1 MFLQILRLSSQR
13 ITPQART
20 MTMGWENYERELSS
34 LNLAVKDREFLKK
47 VFDFAAQTH
56 AGEKSLS
63 GEDYLP
69 HPAAV
74 SLKLAKLKMD
84 RATIAAGLL
93 HDVAETTPTSLAEI
107 RKKFGEE
114 IAFLVDA
121 VTKVE
126 KVKASGTDRALE
138 SVRKMFMAVAEDIR
152 VVIIKL
158 ADRLHNMETADW
170 LAPEKRERI
179 AGETLSLYAPLA
191 ERLGM
196 WNVKAQLEDLSMK
209 YLYPQEYERISSEVK
224 KIAPERER
232 YLKKIAPQVEAELLK
247 ENIRPLELSYRAKHL
262 YSIWQKLKRY
272 DGDWTHLADLIAL
285 RIIVPDIKDCYA
297 AVGIIHKLWKPVP
310 GKFKDYIA
318 LPKPNGYQSLHTSV
332 FTKARTMVE
341 FQIRTPQM
349 HREAEAGIAAHWA
362 WSEAGK
368 PKEGLKI
375 LGQKF
380 NWIRQLHDWHKE
392 FKKERSSSEE
402 LLEAFKIDFF
412 QDRIFVLTPKGD
424 VIDLPKGA
432 TPLDFAYHIHSEIG
446 NRASGAKVD
455 GRMVA
460 FERELQSG
468 EVVEI
473 ITQKNKRPSPE
484 WLSLVKTNLAKNRIR
499 RALRISPKRTFL
511 EPEEKLVEVKIYGK
525 SRVGFIK
532 DITSIFAKNRINIQ
546 TLISTRSGN
555 EEAPIRVRFIPKNKA
570 EIEKIKPKL
579 EKITGGKKVTTEVR
593 S

>member
-1 MFLQILRLSSQR
+1 MN
-13 ITPQART
+13 
-20 MTMGWENYERELSS
+20 WEKYERGLNF
-34 LNLAVKDREFLKK
+34 LNLASEDREFLKK
-47 VFDFAAQTH
+47 IFNFAAQIH
-56 AGEKSLS
+56 AGEKRLS
-63 GEDYLP
+63 GEDYLT
-69 HPAAV
+69 HSAAV
-74 SLKLAKLKMD
+74 SLKLAELKMD

-93 HDVAETTPTSLAEI
+93 HDAAETTPTALAEI
-107 RKKFGEE
+107 RKNFGEE
-114 IAFLVDA
+114 LAFLVDA

-126 KVKASGTDRALE
+126 KVKSSGTDRALE

-170 LAPEKRERI
+170 LSREKRERI

-196 WNVKAQLEDLSMK
+196 WNLKARLEDLSMK
-209 YLYPQEYERISSEVK
+209 YLYPQEYEKITSEVK

-232 YLKKIAPQVEAELLK
+232 YLKKIAPQVEAELSK
-247 ENIRPLELSYRAKHL
+247 ENIKLLELSYRAKHL

-332 FTKARTMVE
+332 FTKARSMVE

-349 HREAEAGIAAHWA
+349 HREAETGIAAHWA

-412 QDRIFVLTPKGD
+412 KDRIFVLTPKGD

-455 GRMVA
+455 GRLVA

-473 ITQKNKRPSPE
+473 ITQKNKRPSRE

-499 RALRISPKRTFL
+499 KTLRISPKRTFL

-525 SRVGFIK
+525 NRVGFIK
-532 DITSIFAKNRINIQ
+532 DITSIFAKSRINIQ
-546 TLISTRSGN
+546 TLISARSGN

-570 EIEKIKPKL
+570 EIEKVKPKL
-579 EKITGGKKVTTEVR
+579 EKIAGVKKVTTEVR